1 MAINITNNAIAM
13 ICSGEF
19 QGDDLKPIV
28 QVVDIKLIGSNNSA
42 AERYR
47 MVISDGVH
55 TQQGML
61 ATQKNDL
68 VHSGQLQTG
77 SIVELSQFVGQLV
90 QNRKIIII
98 IDLKV
103 INEKCEKIG
112 NPIQYGQAPGG
123 PTTQSRSPM
132 DQPGITTG
140 DYQSYS
146 GASLSSDPSSGL
158 NLNVRAPL
166 HQPRSDS
173 GPQTYGN
180 SISSK
185 SNSGGHGLTIGRP
198 GYPKPEPGSSLPG
211 SAPFAGN
218 YGDQN
223 RNINSSKFEGRAQG
237 SFNNSSRPLQPTYQ
251 QPPSMYMN
259 RGPIAKNE
267 VPARIIPISALN
279 PYQSRWTIKARVTSK
294 KELRRY
300 TNARGEGKVFSF
312 DLLDSD
318 GGEIQV
324 TGFNA
329 VADQFYDQIEA
340 GKMYLISRG
349 SLKPASKNF
358 NRLQN
363 EYEITLENTST
374 VQPCMEDD
382 HTIPM
387 QQFHFRPIS
396 DIETMETN
404 SMLDIIGV
412 VSSINPTQS
421 IQTKNGTETQ
431 KKTLQLKDM
440 SGRSVELTLW
450 GSICTA
456 EGQELQSMR
465 DEGGFPV
472 LAVKAG
478 RVNEFNGR
486 SVGTLSTSQLFIEP
500 DIPEARVLKEWFD
513 LEGRNTPAISISKES
528 LGPGRLD
535 VRKTVSQIK
544 DERLGTSEKPDWIT
558 VKATISFVKTET
570 FCYTACP
577 LMVGDRQC
585 SKKVTNNGD
594 GLWKCDRCDK
604 SVAECDYRYIL
615 QLQIQDFTGYTWV
628 TAFQETGEKI
638 MHISAKELYYLKHE
652 EQDDEK
658 VLDIT
663 KEVLFTEYIFK
674 LKVKEETFSDE
685 QRVKSTIVAVEKLNF
700 SGESRHIL
708 DLMDRHLV
716 EDANGVL
723 GAVSGSES
731 GMTSKGYQNMGYMG
745 QLTTPSIG
753 SSRTNASTG
762 KDIRALPANQMR
774 HHVSP
779 YSSAINPGGVG
790 RNLGIP
796 STGVYI
802 SCTSCGGSGHNS
814 NNCPSVMNRQGQ
826 SIEEGYG
833 SRAQP
838 AVGGSD
844 GPCYR
849 CGQSGHRVRDCPSI
863 NAVGAR
869 GGGNNVG
876 GGGASDECY
885 KCRQSGHWAKDC
897 PGTSSSS
904 MYGNS
909 GVAGR
914 YGGVSNQRVGGF

>member
-1 MAINITNNAIAM
+1 MAVNLTQNAIAM
-13 ICSGEF
+13 ICNGGF

-28 QVVDIKLIGSNNSA
+28 QVVDIKLISSNNTT

-61 ATQKNDL
+61 ATQKNEL
-68 VHSGQLQTG
+68 VHSGQLQTN

-103 INEKCEKIG
+103 IVEKCEKIG
-112 NPIQYGQAPGG
+112 NPYQYGQAPGG

-132 DQPGITTG
+132 DQTGITTG
-140 DYQSYS
+140 DHQSYS
-146 GASLSSDPSSGL
+146 GASLSSSTSAGQ
-158 NLNVRAPL
+158 NLNGRAPL

-173 GPQTYGN
+173 GPQTY
-180 SISSK
+180 
-185 SNSGGHGLTIGRP
+185 

-223 RNINSSKFEGRAQG
+223 RNINSSKMEGRAQG
-237 SFNNSSRPLQPTYQ
+237 SFNNSSRPLQPTHQ
-251 QPPSMYMN
+251 QPPSMYTN
-259 RGPIAKNE
+259 RGPVAKNE
-267 VPARIIPISALN
+267 APARIIPIRALN
-279 PYQSRWTIKARVTSK
+279 PYLSRWTIRARVTSK

-329 VADQFYDQIEA
+329 VADLFYDQIEA
-340 GKMYLISRG
+340 GKVYLISRG

-374 VQPCMEDD
+374 IQPCTEDD
-382 HTIPM
+382 HTIPK

-396 DIETMETN
+396 DIETMGIN

-412 VSSINPTQS
+412 VSSINPTQN
-421 IQTKNGTETQ
+421 ITTKNGETQ

-450 GSICTA
+450 GSICSA
-456 EGQELQSMR
+456 EGQKLQKMR
-465 DEGGFPV
+465 EEGGFPV

-486 SVGTLSTSQLFIEP
+486 SVGTLSTSQLYIEP
-500 DIPEARVLKEWFD
+500 DVPETLMLKKWFD
-513 LEGRNTPAISISKES
+513 SEGRNMQAISISKES
-528 LGPGRLD
+528 SGTGRLD
-535 VRKTVSQIK
+535 VRKTLSQIK
-544 DERLGTSEKPDWIT
+544 DDQLGTSEKPDWIT
-558 VKATISFVKTET
+558 VKARISFIKTEP

-577 LMVGDRQC
+577 DMVGDRPC
-585 SKKVTNNGD
+585 NKKVANDGD
-594 GLWKCDRCDK
+594 GRWKCDRCEK
-604 SVAECDYRYIL
+604 SFSECDYRYIL

-638 MHISAKELYYLKHE
+638 MGYSAKELYYLKHE
-652 EQDDEK
+652 EQDEEK
-658 VLDIT
+658 FSDIMRGVL
-663 KEVLFTEYIFK
+663 LNRYILK
-674 LKVKEETFSDE
+674 LKVKQETFGDD
-685 QRVKSTIVAVEKLNF
+685 QRVKSTLVAVEKLNF
-700 SGESRHIL
+700 STESRHLL
-708 DLMDRHLV
+708 DLIDRHLV
-716 EDANGVL
+716 EDANGVP
-723 GAVSGSES
+723 GTVSNSET
-731 GMTSKGYQNMGYMG
+731 GMISKGYQDMGYMG

-753 SSRTNASTG
+753 SSRSNASTG
-762 KDIRALPANQMR
+762 KDLKALPANQTGHYVNR
-774 HHVSP
+774 
-779 YSSAINPGGVG
+779 YNSAINPGMVG
-790 RNLGIP
+790 LNSGMP

-802 SCTSCGGSGHNS
+802 SCSSCGGGGHDS

-833 SRAQP
+833 SWAQP
-838 AVGGSD
+838 AVGGN
-844 GPCYR
+844 GGNCYK
-849 CGQSGHRVRDCPSI
+849 CGQSGHFARDCPSV
-863 NAVGAR
+863 NTVGAR

-876 GGGASDECY
+876 GRGASDECY
-885 KCRQSGHWAKDC
+885 KCHQSGHWAKDC

-904 MYGNS
+904 MYGGS

-914 YGGVSNQRVGGF
+914 FGGVSNHRVGGF